1 MENSIFLLL
10 FLIGL
15 GLILYPIVS
24 SKVEDWSHSKAIADY
39 RSQVAENAA
48 QLEQKKE
55 EARAY
60 NGQLAQPAAQ
70 ADGQEPTAGY
80 YSLLSFQDVM
90 GYLEIPEIGVN
101 LPIYHGTS
109 DLVLE
114 MGVGHLESSSLPIG
128 GESTHAVLMGHRGL
142 PSSTLFNK
150 LPKLK
155 EGAQFYIHML
165 DETLAYEVDQIKVI
179 EPDNLADLQIV
190 PGKDYVTLMT
200 CTPYMINSHRL
211 LVRGHRIATPPPGE
225 EAAPAAAV
233 QVQPQAEQAVWP
245 WILAAI
251 AAACLLALCI
261 ILLAKKKKG
270 RGRAHD
276 SIAKKRLRI
285 AAALLF
291 LLGLG
296 LVCYPVLS
304 NWARN
309 MLQSIDSQRYGS
321 EQSQPNP
328 SADASLEELYRQMQA
343 YNKRLYSEGQ
353 KLTDP
358 FAYEQPSFDLKQF
371 GLPDNIVG
379 YLSIPKLGVQLPV
392 YLGAS
397 RENLRKGAAHL
408 SQTSLPIG
416 GADTNAVIAAHRG
429 LASQEMFLHID
440 QLEEGDEVTLS
451 NFREV
456 LHYRVTDTEI
466 IAPDEMQKVLIQP
479 GRDLLTLV
487 TCHPYPT
494 TRQRYLVY
502 CERVKEP
509 AAK

>member
-1 MENSIFLLL
+1 
-10 FLIGL
+10 
-15 GLILYPIVS
+15 
-24 SKVEDWSHSKAIADY
+24 
-39 RSQVAENAA
+39 
-48 QLEQKKE
+48 
-55 EARAY
+55 
-60 NGQLAQPAAQ
+60 
-70 ADGQEPTAGY
+70 
-80 YSLLSFQDVM
+80 M

-211 LVRGHRIATPPPGE
+211 LVRAIELPHPRRARGCTCRCRSGAATGRTSRLAVDSGRHCRRMPARPLHHPACEKEKKEG
-225 EAAPAAAV
+225 AARMTAS
-233 QVQPQAEQAVWP
+233 Q
-245 WILAAI
+245 
-251 AAACLLALCI
+251 
-261 ILLAKKKKG
+261 
-270 RGRAHD
+270 
-276 SIAKKRLRI
+276 KKRLRI

-309 MLQSIDSQRYGS
+309 TLQSIDSQRYGS

-379 YLSIPKLGVQLPV
+379 YLSIRSLAFNCRSIWVQAVKTCAKGLRIFPKPRCPSAG
-392 YLGAS
+392 
-397 RENLRKGAAHL
+397 
-408 SQTSLPIG
+408 PIP
-416 GADTNAVIAAHRG
+416 
-429 LASQEMFLHID
+429 
-440 QLEEGDEVTLS
+440 TLS
-451 NFREV
+451 SPRTAALHHRRCSSISTSWKRE
-456 LHYRVTDTEI
+456 
-466 IAPDEMQKVLIQP
+466 
-479 GRDLLTLV
+479 
-487 TCHPYPT
+487 
-494 TRQRYLVY
+494 TR
-502 CERVKEP
+502 
-509 AAK
+509 

>member
-1 MENSIFLLL
+1 
-10 FLIGL
+10 
-15 GLILYPIVS
+15 
-24 SKVEDWSHSKAIADY
+24 
-39 RSQVAENAA
+39 
-48 QLEQKKE
+48 
-55 EARAY
+55 
-60 NGQLAQPAAQ
+60 
-70 ADGQEPTAGY
+70 
-80 YSLLSFQDVM
+80 M

-261 ILLAKKKKG
+261 ILLAKKEKKKG
-270 RGRAHD
+270 PRA
-276 SIAKKRLRI
+276 
-285 AAALLF
+285 
-291 LLGLG
+291 
-296 LVCYPVLS
+296 
-304 NWARN
+304 
-309 MLQSIDSQRYGS
+309 
-321 EQSQPNP
+321 
-328 SADASLEELYRQMQA
+328 
-343 YNKRLYSEGQ
+343 
-353 KLTDP
+353 
-358 FAYEQPSFDLKQF
+358 
-371 GLPDNIVG
+371 
-379 YLSIPKLGVQLPV
+379 
-392 YLGAS
+392 
-397 RENLRKGAAHL
+397 
-408 SQTSLPIG
+408 
-416 GADTNAVIAAHRG
+416 
-429 LASQEMFLHID
+429 
-440 QLEEGDEVTLS
+440 
-451 NFREV
+451 
-456 LHYRVTDTEI
+456 
-466 IAPDEMQKVLIQP
+466 
-479 GRDLLTLV
+479 
-487 TCHPYPT
+487 
-494 TRQRYLVY
+494 
-502 CERVKEP
+502 
-509 AAK
+509 

>member
-1 MENSIFLLL
+1 MKKWKNSIFLLL

-60 NGQLAQPAAQ
+60 NGQLAQP
-70 ADGQEPTAGY
+70 DGQEPTAGY

-261 ILLAKKKKG
+261 ILLAKKKK
-270 RGRAHD
+270 
-276 SIAKKRLRI
+276 
-285 AAALLF
+285 
-291 LLGLG
+291 
-296 LVCYPVLS
+296 
-304 NWARN
+304 
-309 MLQSIDSQRYGS
+309 
-321 EQSQPNP
+321 
-328 SADASLEELYRQMQA
+328 
-343 YNKRLYSEGQ
+343 
-353 KLTDP
+353 
-358 FAYEQPSFDLKQF
+358 
-371 GLPDNIVG
+371 
-379 YLSIPKLGVQLPV
+379 
-392 YLGAS
+392 
-397 RENLRKGAAHL
+397 RKGPRA
-408 SQTSLPIG
+408 
-416 GADTNAVIAAHRG
+416 
-429 LASQEMFLHID
+429 
-440 QLEEGDEVTLS
+440 
-451 NFREV
+451 
-456 LHYRVTDTEI
+456 
-466 IAPDEMQKVLIQP
+466 
-479 GRDLLTLV
+479 
-487 TCHPYPT
+487 
-494 TRQRYLVY
+494 
-502 CERVKEP
+502 
-509 AAK
+509 